1 VAVFV
6 YAGRRLDGALVE
18 SEIEAASAAEAAAQL
33 RESEIT
39 PVRISSRGAAP
50 SSTSTPSRWQI
61 GRPRVGLEDLILL
74 CRQLHRLSR
83 AGIPI
88 IRAIGSLA
96 ESTPNRTLA
105 ETLGEV
111 ATDLRGGRELS
122 SALHR
127 HPQVFPSLFTS
138 VVQVGETTG
147 RLDDAYLQLSEYLER
162 ERETRRQ
169 IKSAMRYP
177 TMVLVAIVGAMVLI
191 NVFVIPAFAR
201 VFEGFGAELPW
212 ATRVLM
218 ETSRLTIAY
227 WQYGLGLVAA
237 AVTGVRAWM
246 RTPAGRL
253 TWDRWRL
260 RLPLVGRILYEATL
274 GRYARSFAM
283 SVSAGVPILQA
294 LGVVARAVDNGW
306 FAERVLGMRGSLER
320 GESLTNAAAASGLFA
335 TLYLHMLSVG
345 EESGAL
351 AEMHR
356 EIAESCEAEVE
367 YELKRMSDL
376 IEPILI
382 VAIGAVVFVLALG
395 VYLPMW
401 DLARAA
407 KGGG

>member
-1 VAVFV
+1 MTVFA
-6 YAGRRLDGALVE
+6 YAGRRADGTLIE
-18 SEIEAASAAEAAAQL
+18 SEIEAGSAAEAAAQL
-33 RESEIT
+33 RDASVT
-39 PVRISSRGAAP
+39 PVRIASKTNAAP
-50 SSTSTPSRWQI
+50 GVAIRWPLRRAPI
-61 GRPRVGLEDLILL
+61 AIEDLILL
-74 CRQLHRLSR
+74 CRQLHRLAR

-88 IRAIGSLA
+88 IRAIDSLA
-96 ESTPNRTLA
+96 EGTPNRSLA
-105 ETLGEV
+105 NALTDV
-111 ATDLRGGRELS
+111 ASDLRGGRELS
-122 SALHR
+122 AALHR
-127 HPQVFPSLFTS
+127 HPEVFPSLFTS

-147 RLDDAYLQLSEYLER
+147 RLDEAYLQLSEYLEL
-162 ERETRRQ
+162 ERETRRRIQ
-169 IKSAMRYP
+169 SAMRYP
-177 TMVLVAIVGAMVLI
+177 SLVIVAILGAMVLI

-218 ETSRLTIAY
+218 ESSRLTIAY
-227 WQYGLGLVAA
+227 WHYGLALVLA
-237 AVTGVRAWM
+237 AVFGARAWS
-246 RTPAGRL
+246 RTPGGRL
-253 TWDRWRL
+253 AWDHWKL
-260 RLPLVGRILYEATL
+260 RLPLVGRILTDATL

-283 SVSAGVPILQA
+283 SVSSGVPILQA

-306 FAERVLGMRGSLER
+306 YCERVLGMRASLEH
-320 GESLTNAAAASGLFA
+320 GESLTSAAANSGIFA

-367 YELKRMSDL
+367 YQLKRMSDL